1 MGDPITAALIGGG
14 ASLIGSGIQAY
25 TNYKAQQEELEQR
38 KKAADELRRLGQITD
53 QEYNNLISQIN
64 AYYENRGSLG
74 QEEDVNAY
82 RKAIYGYNPEDYVEN
97 GGKEYSA
104 DDFQSKLNREDF
116 VNPYYGRIIGNTADQ
131 IQHTAAGAGIG
142 RGTGAALN
150 IAKGVAE
157 KSDELYR
164 TANQDYQNERNFEY
178 QKYIDAIRNNQQR
191 LQGLQSGQ
199 QYRIGQLGNLA
210 TDYFNTQDTAMADEL
225 KARQDKMNAQ
235 TAYSTAIAGLY

>member
-38 KKAADELRRLGQITD
+38 KKAADELRRQGQITD
-53 QEYNNLISQIN
+53 REYMNLLDQIN
-64 AYYENRGSLG
+64 TYYENRGSLG
-74 QEEDVNAY
+74 TKDDATAY
-82 RKAIYGYNPEDYVEN
+82 REAIYGYDPTAYA
-97 GGKEYSA
+97 GKEYSA
-104 DDFQSKLNREDF
+104 DDFQSKLNKEDF
-116 VNPYYGRIIGNTADQ
+116 VNPYYGRIIGDTANQ

-164 TANQDYQNERNFEY
+164 TANQDYQSERNFEY
-178 QKYIDAIRNNQQR
+178 QKYIDAIRNNRQR
-191 LQGLQSGQ
+191 LQSLQSGQ

-210 TDYFNTQDTAMADEL
+210 GDYYNTMDTAMADQL
-225 KARQDKMNAQ
+225 KAQQDRMNAQ

>member
-38 KKAADELRRLGQITD
+38 RKAARELYEQKQITD
-53 QEYNNLISQIN
+53 AEYKNLIEQIN
-64 AYYENRGSLG
+64 KYYTDRGSIG
-74 QEEDVNAY
+74 QKDDAAAY
-82 RKAIYGYNPEDYVEN
+82 REAITGYSPETYA
-97 GGKEYSA
+97 GKEYSA
-104 DDFQSKLNREDF
+104 DDFQSKLDREDF
-116 VNPYYGRIIGNTADQ
+116 VNPYYGRIIGDTAEQ
-131 IQHTAAGAGIG
+131 IQHTAAGAGLG

-157 KSDELYR
+157 KSDDLFR
-164 TANQDYQNERNFEY
+164 TANQDYQSERNFEY

-191 LQGLQSGQ
+191 LQNLQSGQ
-199 QYRIGQLGNLA
+199 QYKIGQLGNLA
-210 TDYFNTQDTAMADEL
+210 ADYFNTQDTAMADKL
-225 KARQDKMNAQ
+225 KAQQDKMNAQ

>member
-38 KKAADELRRLGQITD
+38 KKAADELRRQGQITD
-53 QEYNNLISQIN
+53 REYMNLLDQIN
-64 AYYENRGSLG
+64 TYYENRGSLG
-74 QEEDVNAY
+74 TADDALAY
-82 RKAIYGYNPEDYVEN
+82 RNAITGYDPETYA
-97 GGKEYSA
+97 GKEYSA
-104 DDFQSKLNREDF
+104 DDFQSKLNKEDF
-116 VNPYYGRIIGNTADQ
+116 VNPYYGRIIGDTANQ

-164 TANQDYQNERNFEY
+164 TANQDYQSERNFEY

-191 LQGLQSGQ
+191 LQSLQSGQ
-199 QYRIGQLGNLA
+199 QYKIGQLGNLA
-210 TDYFNTQDTAMADEL
+210 GDYYNTMDTAMADQL
-225 KARQDKMNAQ
+225 KAQQDRMNAQ

>member
-38 KKAADELRRLGQITD
+38 KKAVDELRRQGQITD
-53 QEYNNLISQIN
+53 REYMNLLDQIN
-64 AYYENRGSLG
+64 TYYENRGSLG
-74 QEEDVNAY
+74 QKTDADEY
-82 RKAIYGYNPEDYVEN
+82 RKAIYGYDPTAYVAN
-97 GGKEYSA
+97 AGKEYSA

-116 VNPYYGRIIGNTADQ
+116 VNPYYGRIIGDTANQ

-157 KSDELYR
+157 KSDKLYR
-164 TANQDYQNERNFEY
+164 TANQDYQSERNFEY

-191 LQGLQSGQ
+191 LQSLQSGQ
-199 QYRIGQLGNLA
+199 QYKIGQLGNLA
-210 TDYFNTQDTAMADEL
+210 GDYYNTMDTAMADKL
-225 KARQDKMNAQ
+225 KAQQDRMNAQ
-235 TAYSTAIAGLY
+235 TAYSTAIGGLY